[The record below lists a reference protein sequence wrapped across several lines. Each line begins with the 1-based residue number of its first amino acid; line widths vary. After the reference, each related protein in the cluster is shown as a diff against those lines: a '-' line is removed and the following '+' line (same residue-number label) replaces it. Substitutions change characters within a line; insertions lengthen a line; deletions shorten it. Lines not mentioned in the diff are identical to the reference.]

1 LTRKYLINAFKLTT
15 AALLL
20 TSAVTLPVQASEMS
34 TATYSVT
41 QLTPGNWQYS
51 FTLND
56 TGTTNI
62 GTFWFSWK
70 PGQDYM
76 PTVPANITAPTGWVF
91 QVTGSNN
98 ATDGNAVQWVAN
110 AGSAETPG
118 QSLTG
123 FSFDSATTPDQ
134 MAGLAIFHDNPPVAT
149 YFVYSGAPFSDAGF
163 SDVAAAAQT
172 QTPEPSTILLSLLGG
187 GLVLMSFRRRA

>member
-1 LTRKYLINAFKLTT
+1 M
-15 AALLL
+15 AALAS
-20 TSAVTLPVQASEMS
+20 SATMLPLHASEMS

-62 GTFWFSWK
+62 GTFWFAWK

-76 PTVPANITAPTGWVF
+76 ATVPANITAPTGWVF

-110 AGSAETPG
+110 TGFAETPG

-134 MAGLAIFHDNPPVAT
+134 MAGLSIFHSNPPVAT
-149 YFVYSGAPFSDAGF
+149 YFVYGGAPFSDAGAGA
-163 SDVAAAAQT
+163 VAA
-172 QTPEPSTILLSLLGG
+172 QTPEPSTILLTLLGSS
-187 GLVLMSFRRRA
+187 LVLVSFRRRA

>member
-1 LTRKYLINAFKLTT
+1 LTSNLLTVLRYT
-15 AALLL
+15 STALLL
-20 TSAVTLPVQASEMS
+20 MSGTLSLHASEMS

-41 QLTPGNWQYS
+41 QLTPGTWQYS

-62 GTFWFSWK
+62 GTFWFAWK

-76 PTVPANITAPTGWVF
+76 PTVPTNITAPSGWMF
-91 QVTGSNN
+91 QVTGMNN

-110 AGSAETPG
+110 AASVETPG

-123 FSFDSATTPDQ
+123 FSFDSATTPAQ
-134 MAGLAIFHDNPPVAT
+134 MAGLAQFFDNPPVAT
-149 YFVYSGAPFSDAGF
+149 YFIYSGAPFSDAGAVA
-163 SDVAAAAQT
+163 VAAAAAAQA
-172 QTPEPSTILLSLLGG
+172 PEPSTILLTLLGS
-187 GLVLMSFRRRA
+187 GLVLGSFRRRP